1 MSSAQGCT
9 LHGTTIILA
18 RSCFCA
24 SLIYVMLSRS
34 THRDNI
40 FIQGGFTP
48 IMPCLQDMSPE
59 QQAKLPAKL
68 KAFLG
73 SMPPPTVLI

>member
-1 MSSAQGCT
+1 M
-9 LHGTTIILA
+9 A
-18 RSCFCA
+18 RACFCA
-24 SLIYVMLSRS
+24 ALIYVMLSRS

-40 FIQGGFTP
+40 FILGGLAPEDFTP
-48 IMPCLQDMSPE
+48 IMPCLQDMSTE
-59 QQAKLPAKL
+59 QQDKLPAKL